1 MLVDLGAHVIK
12 LEPPDGD
19 LTRVAWPRNGSMAS
33 YFAQQNCGKKN
44 ISLDMRQ
51 PEAIQLILQLID
63 NVDLV
68 VENFRP
74 DVMGRFG
81 LGWDVL
87 HARNPR
93 LIYATITGYG
103 TTGPWAKRRA
113 FAPVISAE
121 MGVSTIQA
129 DAFQSTVRSDAL
141 SHADV
146 YSGLECLA
154 GILAALYQ
162 RERTGRGQQVDVSMA
177 ETMLSV
183 NEHMH
188 WWLQRDLDGL
198 VDTNAVPS
206 YRTQD
211 YPVPT
216 VCGQQIIISGH
227 PAEAGTFERYCDMIG
242 RPDLLADPRCATIS
256 LRRVNLG
263 FLHEAISA
271 WAAGFDSID
280 VVLDEVDKAGFAV
293 GVVRSVAEAA
303 VLPWA
308 EERGAIVSIDN
319 RAGGT
324 LRIPNSPIRFS
335 DADAGIRGI
344 ARFRGED
351 NRAVLHDVLG
361 LDDAAIDGL
370 EARGVLSSRQPKAR

>member
-280 VVLDEVDKAGFAV
+280 VVLDKVDKAGFAV